1 MLLLRILLPQKRAR
15 GGKRFGAVARL
26 IADGAVCKRSDA
38 HQLCVFLERHDRN
51 ALRGSCRFGRKQ
63 CRGENERSAVGGI
76 ERQLLFLWQLYDRY
90 ERALVTVCAGKL
102 SAVGLGRIAG
112 KLDLRALAVFKDK
125 EQIARINELAR
136 KQKAEGLTEEEKAE
150 QLKLRGEY
158 INAYKQSLIAQLE
171 NTYIL
176 EPDGTKRKV
185 RRKDDAA
192 PLN

>member
-26 IADGAVCKRSDA
+26 IADGAIGKLLHTHDLRVLFK
-38 HQLCVFLERHDRN
+38 RHDRN

-125 EQIARINELAR
+125 EQIARIIARENGIEEALALVKAELAG
-136 KQKAEGLTEEEKAE
+136 KIVAELGRLAVV
-150 QLKLRGEY
+150 
-158 INAYKQSLIAQLE
+158 
-171 NTYIL
+171 
-176 EPDGTKRKV
+176 KV
-185 RRKDDAA
+185 R
-192 PLN
+192 

>member
-1 MLLLRILLPQKRAR
+1 M
-15 GGKRFGAVARL
+15 
-26 IADGAVCKRSDA
+26 
-38 HQLCVFLERHDRN
+38 
-51 ALRGSCRFGRKQ
+51 
-63 CRGENERSAVGGI
+63 
-76 ERQLLFLWQLYDRY
+76 
-90 ERALVTVCAGKL
+90 T
-102 SAVGLGRIAG
+102 
-112 KLDLRALAVFKDK
+112 K

-158 INAYKQSLIAQLE
+158 INAYKKSLIAQLE

>member
-1 MLLLRILLPQKRAR
+1 M
-15 GGKRFGAVARL
+15 
-26 IADGAVCKRSDA
+26 
-38 HQLCVFLERHDRN
+38 
-51 ALRGSCRFGRKQ
+51 
-63 CRGENERSAVGGI
+63 
-76 ERQLLFLWQLYDRY
+76 
-90 ERALVTVCAGKL
+90 T
-102 SAVGLGRIAG
+102 
-112 KLDLRALAVFKDK
+112 K

-185 RRKDDAA
+185 RRNDDAA

>member
-1 MLLLRILLPQKRAR
+1 M
-15 GGKRFGAVARL
+15 
-26 IADGAVCKRSDA
+26 
-38 HQLCVFLERHDRN
+38 
-51 ALRGSCRFGRKQ
+51 
-63 CRGENERSAVGGI
+63 
-76 ERQLLFLWQLYDRY
+76 
-90 ERALVTVCAGKL
+90 T
-102 SAVGLGRIAG
+102 
-112 KLDLRALAVFKDK
+112 K

-136 KQKAEGLTEEEKAE
+136 KQKAEGLTEKEKAE

>member
-1 MLLLRILLPQKRAR
+1 M
-15 GGKRFGAVARL
+15 
-26 IADGAVCKRSDA
+26 
-38 HQLCVFLERHDRN
+38 
-51 ALRGSCRFGRKQ
+51 
-63 CRGENERSAVGGI
+63 
-76 ERQLLFLWQLYDRY
+76 
-90 ERALVTVCAGKL
+90 T
-102 SAVGLGRIAG
+102 
-112 KLDLRALAVFKDK
+112 K

-158 INAYKQSLIAQLE
+158 INSYKQSLIAQLE

>member
-1 MLLLRILLPQKRAR
+1 M
-15 GGKRFGAVARL
+15 
-26 IADGAVCKRSDA
+26 
-38 HQLCVFLERHDRN
+38 
-51 ALRGSCRFGRKQ
+51 
-63 CRGENERSAVGGI
+63 
-76 ERQLLFLWQLYDRY
+76 
-90 ERALVTVCAGKL
+90 T
-102 SAVGLGRIAG
+102 
-112 KLDLRALAVFKDK
+112 K
-125 EQIARINELAR
+125 EQIARIIELAR